1 MEDCCSCPAVSV
13 ELNRLRTTHDWSF
26 NPSVMLANA
35 LTAFILNLVS
45 SGLGQQRT
53 CQRGCLG
60 RCGQPSSRVASRH
73 SSKRRKCPLPLPPRS
88 A

>member
-1 MEDCCSCPAVSV
+1 MSV
-13 ELNRLRTTHDWSF
+13 ELNKLRTTHDWTF

-45 SGLGQQRT
+45 GVGDGWVGPMG
-53 CQRGCLG
+53 RGRG
-60 RCGQPSSRVASRH
+60 EGSVS
-73 SSKRRKCPLPLPPRS
+73 PP